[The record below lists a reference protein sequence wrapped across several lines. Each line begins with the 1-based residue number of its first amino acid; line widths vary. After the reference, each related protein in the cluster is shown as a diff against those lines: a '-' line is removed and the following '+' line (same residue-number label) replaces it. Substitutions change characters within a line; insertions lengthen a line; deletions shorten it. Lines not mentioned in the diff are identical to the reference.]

1 MKLIFI
7 LRSVVLK
14 GGLERVIVEKA
25 NWLATHGH
33 TVTLLTYEQGNHPF
47 GYELHPNVNH
57 RDLDC
62 RYFTIYRYPFFIRPI
77 KAFVMRHRFKKKVLQ
92 QIRIQNTDEIIVPHN
107 INEYLGTIVSINK
120 IIPIVIEMHSTSV
133 EINEER
139 HSLKGKLKYLS
150 FTRNVGKCQLVITL
164 NKHDSD
170 FWSNYCKS
178 VIVVPNPLSHFPRNS
193 VIEKE
198 PGKII
203 CPARLHRVKRLDR
216 LVEAFALIV
225 NQFPSKWHIDIY
237 GDGEEKEKL
246 INLIEERHLQGRVVI
261 HTPVDDIYSEMKRSQ
276 FAVLSSD
283 YESFSLVII
292 EAMACGTPVV
302 STDCPYGPGEII
314 DNGVTGLLAKM
325 EAKDLAT
332 KMGWMISHEKN
343 CAEMGERAKMEVTK
357 YKPEYVMKEWEKA
370 YLSVL

>member
-1 MKLIFI
+1 
-7 LRSVVLK
+7 
-14 GGLERVIVEKA
+14 
-25 NWLATHGH
+25 
-33 TVTLLTYEQGNHPF
+33 
-47 GYELHPNVNH
+47 
-57 RDLDC
+57 
-62 RYFTIYRYPFFIRPI
+62 
-77 KAFVMRHRFKKKVLQ
+77 
-92 QIRIQNTDEIIVPHN
+92 
-107 INEYLGTIVSINK
+107 
-120 IIPIVIEMHSTSV
+120 
-133 EINEER
+133 
-139 HSLKGKLKYLS
+139 
-150 FTRNVGKCQLVITL
+150 VITL

-283 YESFSLVII
+283 YESFSLAII